1 MSTKLLLV
9 VGIVL
14 GILALALLAPLEP
27 RKVFDVGRSPGEL
40 MSSGHFVLMQ
50 GGAKWLDESFS
61 LFLVPGGEHFL
72 VSQGT
77 LTVSGVS
84 VDLAAQ
90 TRYDAEY
97 RPLAYQLAADT
108 PAGAQIVSAQR
119 SDRSFTMEVR
129 AGAARQSMDGAVDE
143 NLLLLDNNVI
153 AHYAILLA
161 AMDSGEVGQT
171 FSAAVPQALARI
183 PSRWEAPT
191 AVRFR
196 SGDTAYEGQK
206 IVVHLGDTSID
217 LVSYDGRL
225 VGLVNRTQGTIAYD
239 VDLLPDGLALVEAEE
254 VSTAGDIVEKPVSF
268 RSGDLTLAGTLTLPA
283 TQTPPLCVV
292 LLVVGSGPVDRDGN
306 AAGFQMDAYRQL
318 AHALARSGIAS
329 LRYDKRG
336 VGESAGDAATAS
348 RADLLADVRAAWDAL
363 SARSE
368 LAETPRVALGHS
380 EGTYLVEDLAAGNPD
395 VDGLILLCGSPQSL
409 AGVTRWQVE
418 TLLRQQGA
426 TEEQVRVALEQE
438 DEYLAFV
445 KTSAGQWSD
454 YTVDRLRTALPWL
467 TDAAAQQLKAS
478 PLGLAWLR
486 EHYNADPAA
495 SLSRI
500 ACPVLILSA
509 GKDAQVPPDD
519 GEAMAEILKA
529 SGNTRVTSVLLAD
542 LNHVLRH
549 HPEEPNLVYQ
559 RLDEPV
565 DRRVPAALEE
575 WVREELGG

>member
-27 RKVFDVGRSPGEL
+27 SRVLDVGRSPGEL
-40 MSSGHFVLMQ
+40 MSSGHFVLMR
-50 GGAKWLDESFS
+50 GSTKWLDESFS
-61 LFLVPGGEHFL
+61 LFLVPGGEHLL

-84 VDLAAQ
+84 VDIAEQ
-90 TRYDAEY
+90 TRYDGEY

-108 PAGAQIVSAQR
+108 PAGVQIVSAQR

-129 AGAARQSMDGAVDE
+129 AGAARQSTDGAVDE
-143 NLLLLDNNVI
+143 NLFLLDNNVI
-153 AHYAILLA
+153 AHYAVLLA

-171 FSAAVPQALARI
+171 FSAAVPQALTQI
-183 PSRWEAPT
+183 PSRWDVPA

-206 IVVHLGDTSID
+206 IVVHLGDTAID

-239 VDLLPDGLALVEAEE
+239 VDLLPDGFALVEAEE
-254 VSTAGDIVEKPVSF
+254 ISTAGDIVEKPVSF

-292 LLVVGSGPVDRDGN
+292 LLVAGSGPVDRDGN
-306 AAGFQMDAYRQL
+306 AAGFRMDAYRQL
-318 AHALARSGIAS
+318 AHALAGSGIAS

-409 AGVTRWQVE
+409 ADVTRWQVE

-426 TEEQVRVALEQE
+426 TDEQVRVALEQE

-445 KTSAGQWSD
+445 KASSGQWSD
-454 YTVDRLRTALPWL
+454 YTVAELRTALPWL

-486 EHYNADPAA
+486 EHYNANPRA

-509 GKDAQVPPDD
+509 GKDVQVPPAD
-519 GEAMAEILKA
+519 GEAMAEVLKA

-559 RLDEPV
+559 HLDEPV